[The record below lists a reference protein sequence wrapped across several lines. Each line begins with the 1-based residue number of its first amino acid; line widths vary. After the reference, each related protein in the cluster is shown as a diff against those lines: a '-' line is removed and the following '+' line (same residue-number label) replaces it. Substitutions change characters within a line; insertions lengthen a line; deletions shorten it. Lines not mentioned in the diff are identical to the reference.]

1 MSLPGEAAERARSL
15 REAIE
20 RHNRAYYVLDAP
32 TVPDAEYDRLFRAL
46 QELEAAHPELRT
58 ADSPTRRVGGQ
69 PLPEFAAVR
78 HAVPMRSIRTETDT
92 GPEGARNFD
101 ARVRRA
107 LGLEEGAGPV
117 EYAAE
122 LKFDGLAISLRYED
136 GVLARAATRGDGETG
151 EDVTQNVRTI
161 HCIPL
166 RLRGAAPALLEVR
179 GEAYMSRGDFERY
192 NARQREL
199 GRPTLVNPRN
209 GAAGS
214 IRQLD
219 PKIAAERPLS
229 FFAYG
234 VGETRGWPMPE
245 SHSGVLDALDGFGVP
260 VCAQRGVARGA
271 GGLIDFHAKILALRD
286 TLPFDI
292 DGVVYK
298 VNSIALQER
307 LGFVS
312 RASRAGRWP
321 TSTRRRRSSP
331 RCSTSRCRSAAPAP
345 SPRWRAWRRCSSA
358 ASPSPTPPCTTRTRC
373 GARTCASATR

>member
-1 MSLPGEAAERARSL
+1 
-15 REAIE
+15 
-20 RHNRAYYVLDAP
+20 
-32 TVPDAEYDRLFRAL
+32 
-46 QELEAAHPELRT
+46 
-58 ADSPTRRVGGQ
+58 
-69 PLPEFAAVR
+69 
-78 HAVPMRSIRTETDT
+78 MRSSRPETDT

-219 PKIAAERPLS
+219 PKISAPNNGR
-229 FFAYG
+229 
-234 VGETRGWPMPE
+234 R
-245 SHSGVLDALDGFGVP
+245 
-260 VCAQRGVARGA
+260 
-271 GGLIDFHAKILALRD
+271 K
-286 TLPFDI
+286 
-292 DGVVYK
+292 
-298 VNSIALQER
+298 
-307 LGFVS
+307 S
-312 RASRAGRWP
+312 RR
-321 TSTRRRRSSP
+321 
-331 RCSTSRCRSAAPAP
+331 
-345 SPRWRAWRRCSSA
+345 
-358 ASPSPTPPCTTRTRC
+358 
-373 GARTCASATR
+373 